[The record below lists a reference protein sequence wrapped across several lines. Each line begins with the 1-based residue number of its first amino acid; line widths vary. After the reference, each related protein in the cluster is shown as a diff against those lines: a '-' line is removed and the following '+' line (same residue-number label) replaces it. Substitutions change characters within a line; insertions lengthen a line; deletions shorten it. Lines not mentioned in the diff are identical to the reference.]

1 MSYNDV
7 SFLNRIDEKLKI
19 IQSQRP
25 LSPAHVAKLREQ
37 FGIEMTYNSNAIEG
51 NRLTLKETYFVI
63 QEGITVK
70 GKTLKEHLEAKNHY
84 EAISYLYDLIEQPNK
99 YGMSEVLIR
108 SIQQLVVQDTDKDS
122 AGVYRTGNVRIT
134 GSRHVPPDAVTVPER
149 MRELVTW
156 YESNKSQMHIVELAA
171 IFHHKFVHIHP
182 FFDGN
187 GRTAR
192 LLMNIILMSAGYP
205 LVIILKNDRRRYY
218 SALDQADKG
227 KLSPFIRFIAQ
238 AVERS
243 LNMYVKVIVPFS
255 KNTQETAFSLSKIA
269 QSTPYSEKYLN
280 LLARMGKIEAYKE
293 GRDWV
298 VSKEAIQRYIAG
310 RKRNRRLK

>member
-25 LSPAHVAKLREQ
+25 RSPGHVAKLREQ

-84 EAISYLYDLIEQPNK
+84 EAISYLYDLIEQPHK
-99 YGMSEVLIR
+99 FEMTEFLIR

-122 AGVYRTGNVRIT
+122 AGEYRKGNVRIT
-134 GSRHVPPDAVTVPER
+134 GSRHVLPDAVVVPER

-156 YESNKSQMHIVELAA
+156 YESNKSQMHRVELAA
-171 IFHHKFVHIHP
+171 IFHHTFVHIHP

-205 LVIILKNDRRRYY
+205 LVIILKNDRRRYCNT
-218 SALDQADKG
+218 LDQADKG
-227 KLSPFIRFIAQ
+227 EISPFIRFIAQ

-298 VSKEAIQRYIAG
+298 VSKEALQRYITG
-310 RKRNRRLK
+310 RKRNRKLK